1 MWQYIVL
8 RFLSQVLLPPNA
20 RHHFTKRTCPPPLK
34 NKGEKKRMCETSMFR
49 PKDGS
54 ESVLVLCRAAF
65 GSSRGYLRGSL
76 GPRDRPKRVSRF
88 VLELCSASCARFLLP
103 KMAWGASMLCFISP
117 RSLLESILS
126 FHTDPP
132 TLENDDFTKEIPIYS
147 KKSKFSNTFI
157 RSRSPTSVS
166 FPLSPRTWEIF
177 LP

>member
-1 MWQYIVL
+1 
-8 RFLSQVLLPPNA
+8 
-20 RHHFTKRTCPPPLK
+20 
-34 NKGEKKRMCETSMFR
+34 MCETSMFR

-132 TLENDDFTKEIPIYS
+132 TLENDDFTMVRTTVGTCELEPCSWAPQLENLRCGAWNFKDDGFTLVCTPAGTYECEAC
-147 KKSKFSNTFI
+147 
-157 RSRSPTSVS
+157 S
-166 FPLSPRTWEIF
+166 FKTWWS
-177 LP
+177 

>member
-1 MWQYIVL
+1 M
-8 RFLSQVLLPPNA
+8 LPPNA

-157 RSRSPTSVS
+157 RSRSPPSVS